1 MIDKLFGAIRRF
13 IARSERDIIEEKL
26 GRFDERLDDLESTDQ
41 QIYTRLDAI
50 HQVNLANNESLE
62 QKMNASRAN
71 QEALKETINTKFEY
85 MSEALK
91 DIKSLIRNTC
101 ER

>member
-1 MIDKLFGAIRRF
+1 MIDKLISVIRRM
-13 IARSERDIIEEKL
+13 IATSERDRIEEKL
-26 GRFDERLDDLESTDQ
+26 SRFDERLDSLESTDQ

-71 QEALKETINTKFEY
+71 QEMLKEVINVKFEY
-85 MSEALK
+85 MAKAFE
-91 DIKSLIRNTC
+91 DVKSLIRGTC

>member
-1 MIDKLFGAIRRF
+1 MIDKLISIIRRM
-13 IARSERDIIEEKL
+13 IATSERDRIEEKL
-26 GRFDERLDDLESTDQ
+26 TRFDERLDSLESTDQ

-71 QEALKETINTKFEY
+71 QEMLKEVINVKFEY
-85 MSEALK
+85 MAKAFE
-91 DIKSLIRNTC
+91 DVKSLIRGTC

>member
-1 MIDKLFGAIRRF
+1 MIDKLISVIRRM
-13 IARSERDIIEEKL
+13 IATSERDRIEEKL
-26 GRFDERLDDLESTDQ
+26 TRFDERLDSLESTDQ

-71 QEALKETINTKFEY
+71 QEMLKEVINVKFEY
-85 MSEALK
+85 MAKAFE
-91 DIKSLIRNTC
+91 DIKSLIRGTC

>member
-1 MIDKLFGAIRRF
+1 MIDKLISVIRRM
-13 IARSERDIIEEKL
+13 IATSERDRIEEKL
-26 GRFDERLDDLESTDQ
+26 TRFDERLDSLESTDQ

-71 QEALKETINTKFEY
+71 QEMLKEVINVKFEY
-85 MSEALK
+85 MAKAFE
-91 DIKSLIRNTC
+91 DVKSLIRGTC